1 MTLDLTT
8 NSSRGSS
15 TANTTVA
22 LDPVASA
29 RAAGLRYVTD
39 AIAGIRRQS
48 AGEVF
53 RYVDP
58 KGCPV
63 ADPAELRRI
72 QSLGIPPAWTE
83 VWICPTPHGHL
94 QATGRDAKG
103 RKQYRYHTRWR
114 EVRDRT
120 KYDRMIAFGEAL
132 PQIRARVER
141 DLAQTGIPR
150 QKVLAAVIRL
160 LETTMIRVG
169 NEEYVRQN
177 HSFGLTTMRNR
188 HVDVTGST
196 LRFHFRGK
204 SGKKHEIKL
213 QDRRLARLVKRCREI
228 PGHHLFEYLDDQ
240 GQSHPVG
247 SGDVN
252 DYLHEVAGQEFT
264 AKDFRTWAG
273 TLLAIRSLSELGP
286 CDSEAQGKKN
296 IVHAI
301 EAVTERL
308 GNTRAVC
315 RKYYVHPLVLEA
327 YLDGSLLDQC
337 RVVETAEP
345 SGGLS
350 AEEAAVLAFLRE
362 RAAREP
368 SRPSANGRKKA
379 GDATPSVESRLR
391 RSAARAGLS
400 GRTRAAG
407 SSRRRAEAIVQ

>member
-1 MTLDLTT
+1 MTL
-8 NSSRGSS
+8 NQ
-15 TANTTVA
+15 TVNFPDA
-22 LDPVASA
+22 GTVSEQSVVLDPVASA

-39 AIAGIRRQS
+39 AIAGIRRET
-48 AGEVF
+48 AGDEF

-58 KGCPV
+58 KGRPV
-63 ADPAELRRI
+63 ADPEELGRI
-72 QSLGIPPAWTE
+72 RSLGIPPAWTE
-83 VWICPTPHGHL
+83 VWICPSPQGHL

-103 RKQYRYHTRWR
+103 RKQYRYHSRWR
-114 EVRDRT
+114 EVRDQT

-132 PQIRARVER
+132 PRIRARLEH
-141 DLAQTGIPR
+141 DLALPGMPR
-150 QKVLAAVIRL
+150 EKVLAAVVRL

-188 HVDVTGST
+188 HVDVSGAT

-204 SGKKHEIKL
+204 SGKKHDIEL
-213 QDRRLARLVKRCREI
+213 HDRRLARLVKRCREI
-228 PGHHLFEYLDDQ
+228 PGHHLFEYLDSE
-240 GQSHPVG
+240 GQSHPIG

-252 DYLHEVAGQEFT
+252 DYLHEIAGQEFT

-273 TLLAIRSLSELGP
+273 TLLAIQSLRELGL
-286 CDSEAQGKKN
+286 CESETQGKKN

-301 EAVTERL
+301 DAVTERL

-327 YLDGSLLDQC
+327 YLDGTLLEQC
-337 RVVETAEP
+337 RVIETAEP

-368 SRPSANGRKKA
+368 SRPSAIGRKET
-379 GDATPSVESRLR
+379 GDTAPSVESRVHR
-391 RSAARAGLS
+391 RTT
-400 GRTRAAG
+400 RTV
-407 SSRRRAEAIVQ
+407 SRRRTQAAAVGGAGEVAIQ